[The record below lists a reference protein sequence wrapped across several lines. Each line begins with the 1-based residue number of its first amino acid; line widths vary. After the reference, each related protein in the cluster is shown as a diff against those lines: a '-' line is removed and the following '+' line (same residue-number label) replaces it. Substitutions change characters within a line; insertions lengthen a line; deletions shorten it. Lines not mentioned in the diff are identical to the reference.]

1 MYNSNT
7 FWSSFRF
14 KMFRKSGSAFLE
26 KLFSH
31 FDQISGGCSRADI
44 EESRST
50 WVDFFTFTFLLELN
64 DEKVKT
70 FTFYFSSSQ
79 FRQSLGIL
87 CIGQMTSLAE
97 AVSRTSC

>member
-1 MYNSNT
+1 MYNFNPS
-7 FWSSFRF
+7 WSPFRF

-31 FDQISGGCSRADI
+31 FDQISGGCSRPDI
-44 EESRST
+44 EESGST
-50 WVDFFTFTFLLELN
+50 WVDFFTFTVLLELP
-64 DEKVKT
+64 EKVKT

-97 AVSRTSC
+97 AVSRTSY

>member
-14 KMFRKSGSAFLE
+14 KMFRKSSSAFLE

-44 EESRST
+44 KESGST
-50 WVDFFTFTFLLELN
+50 WVDFFTFTVLLEL
-64 DEKVKT
+64 DKKVKT
-70 FTFYFSSSQ
+70 FTFYFSSFQ

-97 AVSRTSC
+97 AVSRTSH

>member
-7 FWSSFRF
+7 FWSPFRF
-14 KMFRKSGSAFLE
+14 KMFRKSGSVFL
-26 KLFSH
+26 KILFSH

-44 EESRST
+44 EESGST
-50 WVDFFTFTFLLELN
+50 WVDFFTFTFLLELL
-64 DEKVKT
+64 EKVKT
-70 FTFYFSSSQ
+70 FTFYISSSQ

-97 AVSRTSC
+97 AVSRTSH